1 MREHRVKARANHWS
15 DTELLKLMHQRDYLH
30 KIAFKAK
37 SRETWDAYKKARNLV
52 NSTTRQVK
60 QDYFKQEITKN
71 SNNSRGMWKSLQY
84 VLPSKKSTKSLP
96 NDISPN
102 DLNTFFTSIGERLS
116 SHFDKD
122 KLPNMPPTVLDK
134 ESTFNFAVIEPN
146 FILKCLQNLPDKK
159 GVDVLGMDNHLL
171 KLSAPII
178 SPLLAYLFNLS
189 ILTCTVLRDWKK
201 ASVTPIY
208 KGTWSKSNPG
218 NFRPISLISTTGK
231 IFESVVKVQLVDYF
245 DRCSLISHNQSAYLH
260 GRSTQTARH
269 TVIDELAVNVNNNL
283 ISAVCALDMAKGF
296 DCIPHKILLY
306 KLRYYGFSDS
316 SVKWFESY
324 LSGRS
329 QIVKYGSNH
338 SSELLVPMGVPQGSI
353 LGPLLFILYVNDLN
367 SIFENCNCKMYAD
380 DTTLYCKASS
390 LTEAKMILQTNYNL
404 AQDWL
409 HNNQLTVNA
418 SKSAVILVG
427 NIAKFSDVTFTVM
440 QNNVL
445 LPVVNESKLLGIV
458 IDEKLSWKSH
468 LEHVSA
474 RVSAKIGLIYRLSR
488 FLPSNQLNLIY
499 RPTTLVQPIFDYG
512 ITLWGACCK
521 TYIDKLQYLQN
532 RCARIVS
539 NVL

>member
-1 MREHRVKARANHWS
+1 
-15 DTELLKLMHQRDYLH
+15 
-30 KIAFKAK
+30 
-37 SRETWDAYKKARNLV
+37 
-52 NSTTRQVK
+52 
-60 QDYFKQEITKN
+60 
-71 SNNSRGMWKSLQY
+71 MWKSLQY

-102 DLNTFFTSIGERLS
+102 DFNTFFTSIGERLS

-146 FILKCLQNLPDKK
+146 FILKCLQKLPDKK

-208 KGTWSKSNPG
+208 KGTGSKSNPG
-218 NFRPISLISTTGK
+218 NFRPISFISTIGK

-353 LGPLLFILYVNDLN
+353 LGPLLFILYVNDLP

-409 HNNQLTVNA
+409 HNNQPT
-418 SKSAVILVG
+418 
-427 NIAKFSDVTFTVM
+427 
-440 QNNVL
+440 
-445 LPVVNESKLLGIV
+445 
-458 IDEKLSWKSH
+458 
-468 LEHVSA
+468 
-474 RVSAKIGLIYRLSR
+474 
-488 FLPSNQLNLIY
+488 LNL
-499 RPTTLVQPIFDYG
+499 
-512 ITLWGACCK
+512 
-521 TYIDKLQYLQN
+521 
-532 RCARIVS
+532 
-539 NVL
+539 